1 MLHSK
6 QRLLEL
12 NAKLAENLTS
22 KGVTATADETTTA
35 LVNKVAEISTGGGE
49 SSVLNSL
56 IDGSLTEI
64 TIPKEVSEIRTYS
77 FAYATNLTKVTLLA
91 PTKIG
96 DYAFKQCTNL
106 KIFDFELVNYIGEYA
121 FGADWNSYGAV
132 EVADFTNC
140 KYDIHFSNT
149 FRQNKTLKEIIFG
162 KKITSI
168 GWAMAM
174 DCTNLTTLYVT
185 NSITTVNNNAFGGCT
200 ALEFVT
206 LEEEFNAN
214 NLNLSVST
222 KYSHDTILS
231 WLNALADRTGLTAY
245 TLTIGATNLAKL
257 TEDEKKIA
265 TDKNWN
271 LA

>member
-49 SSVLNSL
+49 SSVLSSL

-64 TIPKEVSEIRTYS
+64 TIPKDVSEIRSHAFDNYL
-77 FAYATNLTKVTLLA
+77 NLTKVTLQS
-91 PTKIG
+91 PTRINTFAFQACPNLKTFDFQYVTRID
-96 DYAFKQCTNL
+96 DYAFAR
-106 KIFDFELVNYIGEYA
+106 VNG
-121 FGADWNSYGAV
+121 GL
-132 EVADFTNC
+132 EVVDFTNC
-140 KYDIHFSNT
+140 EYDIKNLAFMLDGCT
-149 FRQNKTLKEIIFG
+149 GLKTLIFG
-162 KKITSI
+162 KKQTKI
-168 GWAMAM
+168 GWAMANN
-174 DCTNLTTLYVT
+174 CKNLSTLYIT
-185 NSITTVNNNAFGGCT
+185 SSITTVYGNSFGGCT

-206 LEEEFNAN
+206 IEDGFNAN

-245 TLTIGATNLAKL
+245 KLTIGATNLAKL
-257 TEDEKKIA
+257 TEEDILIA
-265 TDKNWN
+265 TNKNWT